1 MNMYV
6 QCSCVQNTGEEELH
20 VKSLP
25 LVLKDKRSWFSQG
38 ERFIV
43 PQLSS
48 GSLLV
53 DICKPCIYNGFRIYT

>member
-38 ERFIV
+38 ERFTV
-43 PQLSS
+43 PQLS
-48 GSLLV
+48 LEA
-53 DICKPCIYNGFRIYT
+53 Y